1 MHSAYLLCDLTCITQ
16 KETCFLHSDYLI
28 RSTLRVLYTES
39 RVLHQLLDMQYTI
52 DVTWWTLVLS
62 LCFTCDFNASHRSE
76 MNSLFFRLYISSFET
91 AICFFKSI
99 THLLIMSIAQH
110 ILKKWAVMISHII
123 HMWFTCVSL
132 SIFYILTTVNLYCS
146 DWEL

>member
-1 MHSAYLLCDLTCITQ
+1 MCSAYLLCDLTCITQ

-28 RSTLRVLYTES
+28 RSTLRVLYTGS
-39 RVLHQLLDMQYTI
+39 RVLHQPLGTQYAI
-52 DVTWWTLVLS
+52 DVTWWTLALS
-62 LCFTCDFNASHRSE
+62 LCFTCNFNASHRSE

-110 ILKKWAVMISHII
+110 ILKKWAVIILHII
-123 HMWFTCVSL
+123 HMQFACVLL
-132 SIFYILTTVNLYCS
+132 SIFYILMTVNLYCS